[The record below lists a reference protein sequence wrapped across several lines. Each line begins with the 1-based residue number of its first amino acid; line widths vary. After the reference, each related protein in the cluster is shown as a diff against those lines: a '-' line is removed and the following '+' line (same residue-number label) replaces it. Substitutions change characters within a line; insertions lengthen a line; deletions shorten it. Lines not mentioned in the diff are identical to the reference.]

1 MLLHRPFW
9 QNKQKAAAYRVVG
22 IFGAALHP
30 QRHRVLSLLHRPD
43 LHHMAR
49 TPKHQGGHHAQQ
61 VQRVHSAV
69 PHLRALLLC
78 AEELVCLSA
87 EKHKPVAIFWQSECF
102 SPDGNKLICY
112 KTGLVI
118 FFTSNIISSKQIHHT
133 IKYSTRAAGE
143 ELTEEEARIILKP
156 FIKDGLQLQ
165 NQILLQQNELGLSA
179 TEVYEIENM
188 TEDQL
193 AEMSFTFQTIY
204 NSAVRTQS
212 ISQQDIIDCLL
223 TALGVNGIVDGFET
237 LFEAKSF
244 RRYISGTKMLITAK
258 NAKQLLMAFGKRTA
272 GWVGIAY
279 MVYEFGDCLSNK
291 Q

>member
-1 MLLHRPFW
+1 MKMKSFVFGKLLAFCLM
-9 QNKQKAAAYRVVG
+9 
-22 IFGAALHP
+22 II
-30 QRHRVLSLLHRPD
+30 
-43 LHHMAR
+43 
-49 TPKHQGGHHAQQ
+49 
-61 VQRVHSAV
+61 
-69 PHLRALLLC
+69 ALLVGATAC
-78 AEELVCLSA
+78 NNEGIDPVPAAEQQDSM
-87 EKHKPVAIFWQSECF
+87 F
-102 SPDGNKLICY
+102 CY
-112 KTGLVI
+112 E
-118 FFTSNIISSKQIHHT
+118 SSITTEEYNDITNQIHNA
-133 IKYSTRAAGE
+133 IKYSTRATGE
-143 ELTEEEARIILKP
+143 ELTEEEARIVLKP
-156 FIKDGLQLQ
+156 FVRDGLQLQ
-165 NQILLQQNELGLSA
+165 NQILLQQNELGLTS
-179 TEVYEIENM
+179 TEVSEIENM

>member
-1 MLLHRPFW
+1 MVFTILIGATACS
-9 QNKQKAAAYRVVG
+9 NEG
-22 IFGAALHP
+22 IHP
-30 QRHRVLSLLHRPD
+30 AS
-43 LHHMAR
+43 
-49 TPKHQGGHHAQQ
+49 
-61 VQRVHSAV
+61 
-69 PHLRALLLC
+69 
-78 AEELVCLSA
+78 AEEPRDSL
-87 EKHKPVAIFWQSECF
+87 F
-102 SPDGNKLICY
+102 CY
-112 KTGLVI
+112 E
-118 FFTSNIISSKQIHHT
+118 SSITQEEYNDITRQIHHT